1 MEKCYRCGNEPKEF
15 VDIQLSMTVVIQCQ
29 NCGCSVSENIYNSVT
44 HARQAALDLWNRNN
58 NRGRV
63 EFERNGSFI

>member
-1 MEKCYRCGNEPKEF
+1 MEKCYRCGNKPKEF
-15 VDIQLSMTVVIQCQ
+15 VDIQMSMTVVIQCQ
-29 NCGCSVSENIYNSVT
+29 NCGCNVSENIYNSVSD
-44 HARQAALDLWNRNN
+44 ARQAALDLWNRNN